1 MLEHTRARWT
11 SFTTQHWNAPFDTDI
26 CQALDVGLG
35 GDSTSIPVPRFGASS
50 PHCPCCSVS
59 SDTSP
64 LKGISFFRNQK
75 TNVVNF
81 VHELD
86 EVWRVAFRGS
96 EILSWKD
103 KGDKDACILITI
115 RGKYSEAA
123 EIESLLVFSNGILSK
138 ESSRIKEIDESSSDA
153 FRELP
158 SIFTIFPSV
167 YFCIG

>member
-1 MLEHTRARWT
+1 
-11 SFTTQHWNAPFDTDI
+11 
-26 CQALDVGLG
+26 
-35 GDSTSIPVPRFGASS
+35 
-50 PHCPCCSVS
+50 
-59 SDTSP
+59 
-64 LKGISFFRNQK
+64 
-75 TNVVNF
+75 
-81 VHELD
+81 
-86 EVWRVAFRGS
+86 VAFRGS

-123 EIESLLVFSNGILSK
+123 EIESSLVFSNGILSK
-138 ESSRIKEIDESSSDA
+138 ESSRIKEIDESSKFLVPGSLLSELRLLGSDA